1 MFEVITKY
9 NKEIF
14 CKCYRVYY
22 KVFGRY
28 NTKRT
33 SLLLIIYFSLA
44 TVNLILGIIKPEI
57 FHTIYA
63 SIFFYI
69 LSFVFLF
76 SLVTMS
82 DKGIERMVD
91 RIFNKNPNMDLVKK
105 YIFDEENFVSIN
117 GQNSPTYLDYTS
129 IVHLEIIDEYIII
142 LLKNKKFIALK
153 NSDELISFLQT
164 KNLNVK

>member
-1 MFEVITKY
+1 MFEVVTKY

-22 KVFGRY
+22 KFFGKY

-33 SLLLIIYFSLA
+33 LLLMIMCFALA
-44 TVNLILGIIKPEI
+44 TVNLVLGIIKPET

-63 SIFFYI
+63 SVFFYI
-69 LSFVFLF
+69 ISLVFLF
-76 SLVTMS
+76 SLIIMS
-82 DKGIERMVD
+82 DKGIEIMVD
-91 RIFNKNPNMDLVKK
+91 RIFNKNPNMDLIAK
-105 YIFDEENFVSIN
+105 YVFNEENFVSIN
-117 GQNSPTYLDYTS
+117 GQNSPTYLDYNS

-164 KNLNVK
+164 KK